1 MTNLSGSPEDH
12 GPSPSQN
19 GGQTPDS
26 EATEADNKMVSGIVN
41 GGNLA
46 NGWHHFDEDSNM
58 SMESG
63 GSPTRK
69 NKRKLSVESSDSGE
83 LMRRSKLARTL
94 LEVCKFFLS
103 RVWSANDKCIFLN

>member
-12 GPSPSQN
+12 GPSPSKN
-19 GGQTPDS
+19 GGQAPDS
-26 EATEADNKMVSGIVN
+26 EAINGDNKMVSGMVN

-63 GSPTRK
+63 GSPDRK
-69 NKRKLSVESSDSGE
+69 KKRKLSSDSDE
-83 LMRRSKLARTL
+83 AMRRSKLARIL
-94 LEVCKFFLS
+94 LEVCNFFLCQG
-103 RVWSANDKCIFLN
+103 WSANYIRSIFLM